1 MLSINSK
8 FSGKTLETRLKKNG
22 IKISALKDFFYELE
36 EFSIFPEE
44 NKNFRIDKTFVVN
57 YSGIEKQK
65 IPKTVELI
73 LESIK

>member
-1 MLSINSK
+1 M
-8 FSGKTLETRLKKNG
+8 RLKKNG

-36 EFSIFPEE
+36 DFSIFSEYSKSFP
-44 NKNFRIDKTFVVN
+44 IDKTFVIN

-73 LESIK
+73 LKSIRWKKSKSSLV